1 MMPVAGTV
9 AVPERAMT
17 HGQAY
22 SSSPPASLDPGVR
35 LERRPAPAWLKV
47 LLLLVHLVPLVLIAV
62 CSGLFAGL
70 EENIKQ
76 GENLGLVVARSVV
89 VLVLLV
95 SVAELVENAVLV
107 PLCARGAKLP
117 SLLLSWRG
125 VALGSADQRMF
136 RSWTRTKFTALQ
148 CVLLVSWAVFW
159 NVVNPMGHGV
169 GWGGRVYN
177 GLVPNL
183 LVCTLAVRARG
194 TYLAPTSC
202 PCVLWPYLPSRCAPS
217 SASSGRAGPSRTSG

>member
-1 MMPVAGTV
+1 MT
-9 AVPERAMT
+9 PEPKRAMMR
-17 HGQAY
+17 GQAH
-22 SSSPPASLDPGVR
+22 SSSPSASLDSGVR
-35 LERRPAPAWLKV
+35 LERRPAPTWLKV

-70 EENIKQ
+70 EENINQ
-76 GENLGLVVARSVV
+76 GEILGLVVARTVV
-89 VLVLLV
+89 VLLLFV

-148 CVLLVSWAVFW
+148 CVLLVSWAAFW

-169 GWGGRVYN
+169 SWGGRMYN

-183 LVCTLAVRARG
+183 LVCTLAVRARC
-194 TYLAPTSC
+194 TYLAPTFGHTILTMAILTR
-202 PCVLWPYLPSRCAPS
+202 CVPS
-217 SASSGRAGPSRTSG
+217 SASSGRAVPSRTSG